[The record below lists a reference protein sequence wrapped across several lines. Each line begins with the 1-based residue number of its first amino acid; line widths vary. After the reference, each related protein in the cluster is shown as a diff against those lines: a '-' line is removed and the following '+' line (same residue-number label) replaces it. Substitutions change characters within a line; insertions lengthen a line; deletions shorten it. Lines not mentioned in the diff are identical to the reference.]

1 MSLYNKVEN
10 SLQKLIQLNHQKY
23 ALLEEMLRITSKR
36 NSLSE
41 VDQPEEILRLIE
53 KRQIYIEKVD
63 VIDIDIQKNVNP
75 VKAESDS
82 NNLPVH
88 LTNLWEE
95 FREQRRSHLQLLDQM
110 RELDRQQKPR
120 LELQI
125 LNLKQQHKKVRAGRN
140 TISAYRIR
148 STFLEGVFI
157 DRKK

>member
-23 ALLEEMLRITSKR
+23 ALLEEMLRITSRR

-41 VDQPEEILRLIE
+41 VDQPEEILGLIE
-53 KRQIYIEKVD
+53 ERQIYIEKID
-63 VIDIDIQKNVNP
+63 VIDIDIQKHVNL
-75 VKAESDS
+75 VKVESDS
-82 NNLPVH
+82 NNLPAH

-95 FREQRRSHLQLLDQM
+95 HREQRRSHLQLLDQM
-110 RELDRQQKPR
+110 RELDRQQKSR

-125 LNLKQQHKKVRAGRN
+125 LDLKQQHKKVRAGRN
-140 TISAYRIR
+140 TISAYRNR

-157 DRKK
+157 DGKK